1 MKHSSE
7 VRWNAVNKKKIRLDA
22 KNTVQRHKLCLENK
36 KKTEVKFFNVDFL
49 WRIKYKIIFI
59 LSPFEVYRRFKLDK
73 LEIFGNDPLY

>member
-1 MKHSSE
+1 M
-7 VRWNAVNKKKIRLDA
+7 RKIRYSGTNYVW
-22 KNTVQRHKLCLENK
+22 KIK